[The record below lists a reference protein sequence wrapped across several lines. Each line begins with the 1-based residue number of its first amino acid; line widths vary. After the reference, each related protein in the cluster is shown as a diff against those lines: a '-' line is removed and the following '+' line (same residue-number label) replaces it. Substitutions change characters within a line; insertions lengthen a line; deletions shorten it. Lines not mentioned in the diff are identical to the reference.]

1 MLVRGILLSEGDGRA
16 WRKSGSVKVLEFHIL
31 RAALVCFVVLDRNL
45 SLSCPFLGA
54 VWFC

>member
-31 RAALVCFVVLDRNL
+31 RVALV
-45 SLSCPFLGA
+45 
-54 VWFC
+54 